1 MQLEPTLGQPELKL
15 DTEAWL
21 AASIE
26 VFDHLPPYPWTE
38 ELLQAGRPIWVI
50 PRKGAF
56 VAPEP

>member
-1 MQLEPTLGQPELKL
+1 MEL

-26 VFDHLPPYPWTE
+26 VFEHLPPYPWTE
-38 ELLQAGRPIWVI
+38 ELLQAGHPIWVI

-56 VAPEP
+56 VVAPEP